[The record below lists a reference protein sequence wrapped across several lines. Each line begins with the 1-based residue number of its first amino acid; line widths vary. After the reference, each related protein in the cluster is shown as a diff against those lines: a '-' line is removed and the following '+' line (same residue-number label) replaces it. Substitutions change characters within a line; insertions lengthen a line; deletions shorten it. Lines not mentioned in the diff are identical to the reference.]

1 MTPAGYT
8 VLRRQTI
15 ALASPDPSSSYS
27 TVLAQMLDAL
37 AWGSGAL
44 QVRVFAQDIV
54 GVSSSV
60 RIAVYNVVAAP
71 DDPAVMFESADP
83 IAYVDLAPI
92 TSTTPQLLIAKLP
105 TVSDPSFTIARYL
118 TVKMIVN
125 AGPNSISGSVTL
137 GVDLIGYR
145 GMAGPRGTA
154 GTNAYSTSTQS
165 FTAPAANSTAT
176 LFAGDCTWAAAGQR
190 VFLSDA
196 VNGVTSYF
204 RVAANGSATSVS
216 LGNEDVAQAGF
227 VFATGSK
234 LSPAGED
241 GLPNPGAFASMYKGA
256 LNTSTTPLT
265 SYSGNNLTASGA
277 TTSTAAGSITV
288 AAAGAYRVSADIL
301 AQFGGPSQGAANCY
315 LVMTLNGTLIGGT
328 DQTVSVPIAGAVAN
342 LNREVVLNLAAND
355 VLKVEYALGTGC
367 SFVDFWGTFTADACA
382 GGGASNDAQYLTLA
396 TNASLANERVLALN
410 ATKFSTTD
418 GGAGGNYS
426 VDLTGNFGSTNISTT
441 GFVGVGATPRAT
453 VGLIR
458 AGSPATVGNRTV
470 VAVRNAADSADLEVL
485 TVGAS
490 NEVTL
495 GAPNGTATYIYGGS
509 ANAYFQITATTMELD
524 TPSGGGFMIAR
535 TTPTYHESFYVDPNA
550 DRMYIGSMPW
560 QGAVALSG
568 NIAVKNS
575 TTILAAR
582 DAADSADI
590 PIVATDASNNILIG
604 SNPTGSAYAPAGAYL
619 AVNNDHYIGV
629 TQTYVTLFGN
639 DINVHTAGEL
649 NVRTAAAATRIV
661 LDPNNIFV
669 SIGATPAAS
678 GVLRLPNAT
687 AINARNAAGG
697 ADVEMLSTDANDN
710 VKVGGKYVA
719 GMFLQSTL
727 LTSGTSFTTNS
738 KTTKIRV
745 RVVGG
750 GGGGGGAGGATSN
763 GSAGAGGGA
772 GGYAEKWFN
781 VAGNTGYTCAIGAAG
796 SGGTASAGTGN
807 AGGNGGSSSLTVSGT
822 TVTAPGGS
830 GGAGM
835 SSGTTVIMALG
846 GAAAAVA
853 TNGDVN
859 SGGTGGANSYRGS
872 AAIVFAGQG
881 AGSQLGGGGSARS
894 TSGVG
899 NAATG
904 FGAGGGGGCVN
915 NANQN
920 NAGGA
925 GTAGCIV
932 VEEYA

>member
-1 MTPAGYT
+1 M
-8 VLRRQTI
+8 
-15 ALASPDPSSSYS
+15 
-27 TVLAQMLDAL
+27 
-37 AWGSGAL
+37 GSGAL

-54 GVSSSV
+54 GTNSSV

-105 TVSDPSFTIARYL
+105 SVSDPNFTIARYL

-145 GMAGPRGTA
+145 GMAGPRGSA

-216 LGNEDVAQAGF
+216 LGNEDAAQVGL

-241 GLPNPGAFASMYKGA
+241 GLPTPGAFGSLYK
-256 LNTSTTPLT
+256 STTSQTWTALT
-265 SYSGNNLTASGA
+265 SYTGDNLTPSNV
-277 TTSTAAGSITV
+277 TSSAGSGSLTV
-288 AAAGAYRVSADIL
+288 DVAGAYRVSADLRVAFSNSSQVPATAYLTLTKNGTAIPGTFMTYAVPGVGSIL
-301 AQFGGPSQGAANCY
+301 AEFHSDVIVSLAQG
-315 LVMTLNGTLIGGT
+315 
-328 DQTVSVPIAGAVAN
+328 
-342 LNREVVLNLAAND
+342 D
-355 VLKVEYALGTGC
+355 VLKVEYSGLVTMTG
-367 SFVDFWGTFTADACA
+367 FDGNFAADASA
-382 GGGASNDAQYLTLA
+382 GGGPSNDAQYLTLA
-396 TNASLANERVLALN
+396 ANSSLTNERTLALN

-495 GAPNGTATYIYGGS
+495 GAHNGTATYIYGGS

-535 TTPTYHESFYVDPNA
+535 TTPTYHESFYFDPNA
-550 DRMYIGSMPW
+550 DRIYIGSMPW

-568 NIAVKNS
+568 NIAVKNN
-575 TTILAAR
+575 TKVIVAR
-582 DAADSADI
+582 NAADSADLELLR
-590 PIVATDASNNILIG
+590 TDTSNG
-604 SNPTGSAYAPAGAYL
+604 AWFGAGA
-619 AVNNDHYIGV
+619 AFFVIGDDTNASGGSYYKV
-629 TQTYVTLFGN
+629 ALGTVHDFQTG
-639 DINVHTAGEL
+639 GGS
-649 NVRTAAAATRIV
+649 R
-661 LDPNNIFV
+661 V
-669 SIGATPAAS
+669 SISGESLKAKVPVALQGTTVAAS
-678 GVLRLPNAT
+678 GDVRAANNTTIA
-687 AINARNAAGG
+687 AARNAANSG
-697 ADVEMLSTDANDN
+697 DLEVLSTDANDN

-727 LTSGTSFTTNS
+727 LTSGTSFTTNT
-738 KTTKIRV
+738 KTMKIRV

-750 GGGGGGAGGATSN
+750 GGGGGGAGGATNN

-781 VAGNTGYTCAIGAAG
+781 VAGNTAYTYAIGAAG
-796 SGGTASAGTGN
+796 SGGTAAGGTGN
-807 AGGNGGSSSLTVSGT
+807 AGGNGGSSSFTVSGA

-835 SSGTTVIMALG
+835 SSGTSVIMALG

-872 AAIVFAGQG
+872 ASIVFAGQG

-899 NAATG
+899 SAATG
-904 FGAGGGGGCVN
+904 YGAGGGGGCVN